1 MRFMIIVRATPESEA
16 GVMPEVALLS
26 AMAEYHEQLVK
37 AGVLLDARGLHP
49 SAKGWR
55 VSYDAQGRRHI
66 VDGPFAESKEL
77 IAGYTLIQV
86 RSAEEALEWSRRFPS
101 PFPGH
106 ACQIEV
112 RQVFEV
118 EEFATGATAERIKAL
133 NDFTAPLDTRA

>member
-1 MRFMIIVRATPESEA
+1 MRFMIIVRATPQSEA
-16 GVMPEVALLS
+16 GAPPEDTLLA

-55 VSYDAQGRRHI
+55 IAYDAQGRKRV
-66 VDGPFAESKEL
+66 VDGPFTESKEL

-86 RSAEEALEWSRRFPS
+86 RSPEEGLEWSRRFPS

-118 EEFATGATAERIKAL
+118 EEFATGQLAERIHTINA
-133 NDFTAPLDTRA
+133 FTPHA